1 MLVIGMGDIGTMF
14 AQKMKALGCRTVG
27 IKRREGRKPEGVDDL
42 YTLER
47 LERELPKADIVA
59 MSLPGNADT
68 RHLMN
73 AERLALMKENAVLIN
88 VGRGMTVDTDALVQA
103 LRERRIAGACL
114 DVTDPE
120 PLPADHPLWDMENV
134 ILTPH
139 ISGGYSLPETLEQ
152 ILTICIENLECYM
165 VQRPLR
171 NLIDMKTG
179 YCE

>member
-1 MLVIGMGDIGTMF
+1 M
-14 AQKMKALGCRTVG
+14 
-27 IKRREGRKPEGVDDL
+27 
-42 YTLER
+42 
-47 LERELPKADIVA
+47 
-59 MSLPGNADT
+59 
-68 RHLMN
+68 MN

-88 VGRGMTVDTDALVQA
+88 VGRGITVDTDALVQT
-103 LRERRIAGACL
+103 LQEKRIAGACL

-139 ISGGYSLPETLEQ
+139 ISGGYALPETLEQ

-165 VQRPLR
+165 VKRPLR
-171 NLIDMKTG
+171 NIIDFKTG